1 MDQNYTPDSENPYQ
15 AASETPAQ
23 SVPDAD
29 ARQWAM
35 FCHLAALAQF
45 VLPSFG
51 NVIGPLVIWLVK
63 KDQHPFIDDQ
73 GKEALN
79 FQISMSLYMWLL
91 PAISGMLICLV
102 IGIVLL
108 PLAIAL
114 VLALMAAD
122 VVLAIVA
129 GIKASSG
136 EAYRYPITIRFLK

>member
-1 MDQNYTPDSENPYQ
+1 MDQNYTADSENPDQ
-15 AASETPAQ
+15 AASEMPAQ
-23 SVPDAD
+23 AVPDAD

-91 PAISGMLICLV
+91 PAISGMLICV
-102 IGIVLL
+102 GIGIVLF
-108 PLAIAL
+108 PLAIVV
-114 VLALMAAD
+114 VLALTLAD
-122 VVLAIVA
+122 VVLAIIA
-129 GIKASSG
+129 GIKASNG
-136 EAYRYPITIRFLK
+136 EAYRYPITIRFLR